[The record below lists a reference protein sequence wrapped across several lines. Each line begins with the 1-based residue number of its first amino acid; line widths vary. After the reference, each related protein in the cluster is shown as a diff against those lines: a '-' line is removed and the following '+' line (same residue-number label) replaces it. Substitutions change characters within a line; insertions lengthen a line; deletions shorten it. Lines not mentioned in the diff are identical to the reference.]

1 MHVLAAHPAAAPPL
15 AFLAAAGGVLD
26 HHRYSTKELT
36 PPTTTTMDSNAL
48 RQIEEGFR
56 LARELME
63 ELPAAQNEPAY
74 LADRCHGI
82 AQAYVAAI
90 RMLHPPANPPTHF
103 GGSSQHDRVIPQL
116 DLLRPF
122 LSAPSAPSSSSTAFP
137 HNLGRHQLLAAD
149 PSSFVVNASPVVA
162 GTSSG
167 GPVRRHASSSS
178 RSSPPVQPRQQQHR
192 RRYVR
197 VPCALPS
204 GVRWRTL
211 GFSWGARPG
220 LLVFF
225 FFLSYSSFGGQEFKP
240 CLAENLLP
248 CRRAVVARNFP
259 RTPLVFV
266 LRLRRPRI
274 RT

>member
-26 HHRYSTKELT
+26 HHRYSTKDLT

-48 RQIEEGFR
+48 RQIEEGVR

-90 RMLHPPANPPTHF
+90 RMLHPQLPANPPTHF
-103 GGSSQHDRVIPQL
+103 GGGGQHDRVIPQL

-122 LSAPSAPSSSSTAFP
+122 LSAPSAPSSSSTALFP
-137 HNLGRHQLLAAD
+137 QNLGRQLLAAD

-178 RSSPPVQPRQQQHR
+178 RSSPPVQPRQQQQHR

-197 VPCALPS
+197 VRCRPAFV
-204 GVRWRTL
+204 GVR
-211 GFSWGARPG
+211 
-220 LLVFF
+220 
-225 FFLSYSSFGGQEFKP
+225 
-240 CLAENLLP
+240 
-248 CRRAVVARNFP
+248 
-259 RTPLVFV
+259 
-266 LRLRRPRI
+266 
-274 RT
+274 

>member
-162 GTSSG
+162 GTREG
-167 GPVRRHASSSS
+167 GERMTIMVPTQATAGNADQPPDDGYTWRKYGQKDILGS
-178 RSSPPVQPRQQQHR
+178 RYP
-192 RRYVR
+192 
-197 VPCALPS
+197 
-204 GVRWRTL
+204 
-211 GFSWGARPG
+211 
-220 LLVFF
+220 
-225 FFLSYSSFGGQEFKP
+225 
-240 CLAENLLP
+240 
-248 CRRAVVARNFP
+248 
-259 RTPLVFV
+259 
-266 LRLRRPRI
+266 
-274 RT
+274 